1 MNENPVEEEG
11 TPDSGLSDAFKGL
24 LASEAIAGDLAAEG
38 MFLTSEGLL
47 MVEKPE
53 KSQPLGILF
62 WFCVGWI
69 VLNVIGAIFANVL
82 PLKSPFFEDYNNLNV
97 GPGWHHLF
105 GTDDLGRD
113 IFSRVVYGSRV
124 SIAVG
129 VGAMLIGFGI
139 GAPLGMLAAYKRGR
153 FDTTL
158 TTLMYVL
165 LAFPAIIATIAVL
178 SFWTPRSLLKIILVI
193 GLASV
198 PLVYRVIRT
207 ATLNVATKDY
217 IIAAKVQG
225 ATDRRILV
233 KELLP
238 NIAPIGVSFLLIGIA
253 TVITLEG
260 ALAFLGLSVNPPTAS
275 WGNMINEARTN
286 LAQSVWLVIFPS
298 AALCLFLLCLNFI
311 GDRLRSHYDVTEV
324 KL

>member
-1 MNENPVEEEG
+1 VSNNVPLMGDIAGQGLFVVEEATLVEG
-11 TPDSGLSDAFKGL
+11 KEKG
-24 LASEAIAGDLAAEG
+24 E
-38 MFLTSEGLL
+38 
-47 MVEKPE
+47 
-53 KSQPLGILF
+53 PLGFLF
-62 WFCVGWI
+62 WLCVGWI
-69 VLNVIGAIFANVL
+69 GLNLIGAIFANVL
-82 PLKSPFFEDYNNLNV
+82 PLQNPLFEDYNAINV
-97 GPGWHHLF
+97 GPGLHHLF

-113 IFSRVVYGSRV
+113 ISARVVYGSRV

-129 VGAMLIGFGI
+129 VGAMIIGFGI
-139 GAPLGMLAAYKRGR
+139 GAPLGMLAAYRRGR
-153 FDTTL
+153 FDTIL
-158 TTLMYVL
+158 TTFMYVL

-178 SFWTPRSLLKIILVI
+178 SFWTPRALTKIIVVI

-225 ATDRRILV
+225 ATDRRILL

-238 NIAPIGVSFLLIGIA
+238 NIAPIAVSFLLIGIA

-260 ALAFLGLSVNPPTAS
+260 ALAFLGLSVNPPTPS
-275 WGNMINEARTN
+275 WGNMINESRTV
-286 LAQSVWLVIFPS
+286 LAQNPWLVIFPS
-298 AALCLFLLCLNFI
+298 LALCLFLLCLNFI
-311 GDRLRSHYDVTEV
+311 GDRLRTHFDVTEV